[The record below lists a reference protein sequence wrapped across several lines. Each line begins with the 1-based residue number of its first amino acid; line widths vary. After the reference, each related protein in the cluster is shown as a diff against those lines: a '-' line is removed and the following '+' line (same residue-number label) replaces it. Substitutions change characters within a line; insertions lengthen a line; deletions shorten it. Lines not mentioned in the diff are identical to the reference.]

1 MSPGLTCQAGHS
13 SGLVVTPFTSCQCH
27 VPVSQCDQRVG
38 AILRAH
44 LCHCHHLPA
53 RSAAPHGHSFALLSI
68 PILPHPTSP
77 AGFLRFWGAED
88 AQPSPDLCHCQLG
101 DRVLSSGPAPA
112 LEQTPGVFPLSR
124 KSVPKRLHPGFPDPG
139 LCPPSL
145 RHSRSRCRSAQEVA
159 APGAAVSGGR
169 GGSSLPSSSKRSP
182 RALQGNPPVH
192 KSLNAETKP
201 CQPGWPPL
209 SLNSSKDKPGGG
221 RIITGK
227 LKRESSSEIRVM
239 GKGRM
244 SSH

>member
-44 LCHCHHLPA
+44 LCHCQHLPA

-77 AGFLRFWGAED
+77 AGFLRFWGEED

-112 LEQTPGVFPLSR
+112 LGQTPGVFPLSR
-124 KSVPKRLHPGFPDPG
+124 KSVPKGCTPDFQTRGCALLPSGTHGPVVEMPKKWQHPEP
-139 LCPPSL
+139 LS
-145 RHSRSRCRSAQEVA
+145 QVA
-159 APGAAVSGGR
+159 AVAPPCPARAKGAPEPCR
-169 GGSSLPSSSKRSP
+169 GTLPFT
-182 RALQGNPPVH
+182 NP
-192 KSLNAETKP
+192 
-201 CQPGWPPL
+201 
-209 SLNSSKDKPGGG
+209 
-221 RIITGK
+221 
-227 LKRESSSEIRVM
+227 
-239 GKGRM
+239 
-244 SSH
+244 